1 MGLFSLEILFVC
13 LLEWNIVHIMP
24 IPASSSVTCLIVLP
38 HRNAMTQ
45 TQDLKPDLSQQAPSC
60 HDLMTKKERKK
71 DDILFDII

>member
-1 MGLFSLEILFVC
+1 
-13 LLEWNIVHIMP
+13 MP

-45 TQDLKPDLSQQAPSC
+45 TQDLKPDLSQQALSC

-71 DDILFDII
+71 DDILFDFI